1 MLETE
6 VGVLCLIMQKVKNYV
21 LSLAMTISTTVAGV
35 TAGAVPFSVVSV
47 IGDEIG
53 GIKVELVQ
61 EATSSAWV
69 EIIGLE
75 TAAERK
81 ERLVKEEEK
90 TSKAENI
97 DKYFA
102 AMNLPL
108 AGYGEVFVE
117 AAEKYDL
124 DYRLLPAIAMRESTG
139 GKHSCPNGNK
149 NVFGWHS
156 CKTKFT
162 TYEEAIDKVAAHLA
176 GEIKSTKGYYGNK
189 SVRKKLRT
197 YNSVIPPYVD
207 QVISIMNKIE
217 KAPVYESL
225 AKMDNKDLKE
235 VAVK

>member
-1 MLETE
+1 M
-6 VGVLCLIMQKVKNYV
+6 KVKNYV

-35 TAGAVPFSVVSV
+35 TAGAVPFNVVSV
-47 IGDEIG
+47 IVDEMD
-53 GIKVELVQ
+53 GIKVEVVQ
-61 EATSSAWV
+61 DATSSSWT

-81 ERLVKEEEK
+81 DRLAKEEEK

-102 AMNLPL
+102 SMNLPL

-139 GKHSCPNGNK
+139 GKHSCPKGNK

-156 CKTKFT
+156 CKTVYK

-176 GEIKSTKGYYGNK
+176 GEVKSTSHYYGNK

-207 QVISIMNKIE
+207 QIISIMNKIE

-225 AKMDNKDLKE
+225 AKADAKDFKE